1 MGGMRT
7 VIVTG
12 GTGDLGSVV
21 VPRLLREH
29 RVIVSYRSAAA
40 FEKMEKHERLTG
52 LPDGAAIEEPIDALV
67 MLAGAF
73 ALGST
78 AADYTAMFEA
88 NVLSAARA
96 LDTVGDRL
104 TDGARIVAISSIHTI
119 EPPAGLQ
126 AYVAAKSAL
135 NAIILTTA
143 RELAAR
149 HISANVLAPATLKLH
164 GAAEG
169 VPPANVAEAIAFLL
183 GDGGA
188 SVTGQVIALR
198 PS

>member
-1 MGGMRT
+1 MRT
-7 VIVTG
+7 VVVTG

-29 RVIVSYRSAAA
+29 RVLVSYRSAAA
-40 FEKMEKHERLTG
+40 FEKMAKHERLTG
-52 LPDGAAIEEPIDALV
+52 IADGAAIDEPVDALV

-96 LDTVGDRL
+96 LDTVRERL
-104 TDGARIVAISSIHTI
+104 TDGARIVAIRSIHTV

-126 AYVAAKSAL
+126 AYAAAKSAL
-135 NAIILTTA
+135 NAVILTTA

-149 HISANVLAPATLKLH
+149 HITANVLAPATLKLH
-164 GAAEG
+164 GATDG
-169 VPPANVAEAIAFLL
+169 VPPENVAEAIAFLL